1 MSENAEILIV
11 DDMPD
16 HIAYA
21 GAILRSEGYRVYA
34 ATSGKAALRFL
45 KNRFPDLIIL
55 DIKMDGMD
63 GFEVC
68 KSIKLNEDTKDIP
81 IIFLTSETDPNVIRQ
96 GFELGCCDY
105 VVKPF
110 TCEEYLA
117 RVKTH
122 IDISHKNLALQAAN
136 DELKFFCSAV
146 SHDLKAPLNVINML
160 IESLNNELGDNQSE
174 DIRVITGMI
183 SKKSTRLTVMIERLL
198 EFSKMCNV
206 IPEISI
212 LNINSI
218 IREVYNDLKM
228 LESDRE
234 IELILGD
241 LPEVKGDAVLVKM
254 LIKNLL
260 SNSFKFT
267 SCRQKAV
274 IEISDKSDSEY
285 TIISIRD
292 NGVGFDMAY
301 CDKLFKVFQRL
312 HTSEEYEGSGV
323 GLALADRIMK
333 RHGGK
338 IEAYGEIDNGAEFNL
353 YFLKSQ

>member
-1 MSENAEILIV
+1 MSENAAILIV
-11 DDMPD
+11 DDMPE

-34 ATSGKAALRFL
+34 ATSGKAALHFL

-55 DIKMDGMD
+55 DIKMDGID

-81 IIFLTSETDPNVIRQ
+81 IIFLTSEADPNVIRQ

-110 TCEEYLA
+110 IREDYLA

-122 IDISHKNLALQAAN
+122 IDISRKSLALQAAN
-136 DELKFFCSAV
+136 DELKLFCSAV

-174 DIRVITGMI
+174 DIRVITEMI
-183 SKKSTRLTVMIERLL
+183 REKSTRLIIMIERLL

-212 LNINSI
+212 LDMNSI
-218 IREVYNDLKM
+218 ICEVYNELKV
-228 LESDRE
+228 LEPDRE
-234 IELILGD
+234 IELILGE
-241 LPEVKGDAVLVKM
+241 LPKIKGDSVLIKM

-260 SNSFKFT
+260 SNAFKFT
-267 SCRQKAV
+267 SHISKAV
-274 IEISDKSDSEY
+274 IEISDKSDKEY

-301 CDKLFKVFQRL
+301 SNKLFKVFQRL

-333 RHGGK
+333 RHSGK
-338 IEAYGEIDNGAEFNL
+338 IEAYGEVDKGAEFKL
-353 YFLKSQ
+353 YFMKLQ